1 MANKTEMLAFE
12 VGDAVAAGL
21 DMTVVDA
28 QYKSEDGKKVL
39 RLFVDK
45 EGGTGINDCETFSRE
60 FEKRFDELDPIEN
73 EYVLEVS
80 SPGLERKLKTEREFM
95 HYLGKEV
102 DVKLYK
108 ATEGR
113 KEFTGILKDYKNGE
127 AEMECGGKVFYINTK
142 DTAYIKLHFE
152 F

>member
-1 MANKTEMLAFE
+1 MANKTELLALE
-12 VGDAVAAGL
+12 VGDGVAEKMN
-21 DMTVVDA
+21 MTVVDA
-28 QYKSEDGKKVL
+28 QYKSEDGKKIL

-45 EGGTGINDCETFSRE
+45 DGGTGIDDCEAFSRE
-60 FEKRFDELDPIEN
+60 FEKKFDELDPIEN

-95 HYLGKEV
+95 HYLGREV

-108 ATEGR
+108 ATDGK
-113 KEFTGILKDYKNGE
+113 KEFSGILKDYKNGE
-127 AEMECGGKVFYINTK
+127 AEIESGGKVFYINTK
-142 DTAYIKLHFE
+142 ETAYIKLHFE

>member
-1 MANKTEMLAFE
+1 MAGKTETAAFE
-12 VGDAVAAGL
+12 VGDAVAQKL
-21 DMTVVDA
+21 NMFLVDV
-28 QYKSEDGKKVL
+28 QLKREDGKKIL

-45 EGGTGINDCETFSRE
+45 EGGTGIDDCETFSRE
-60 FEKRFDELDPIEN
+60 FEKSFDELDVIDE

-80 SPGLERKLKTEREFM
+80 SPGIDRKLNTEREFK
-95 HYLGKEV
+95 HYIGKEV

-108 ATEGR
+108 MTDGK

-127 AEMECGGKVFYINTK
+127 AGIEYGGEVFYINTK
-142 DTAYIKLHFE
+142 ETAYIKLHFE